1 MGSLPEKSKMHLI
14 SLSIVDS
21 LFLSVA
27 QNHHHLPLIA
37 NKVSSNVQLLSSFFE
52 NLQLLSWSVNRQD
65 YYEIKL
71 IIVVSLRLSFLFLS
85 SKCCNAGRNEN
96 LELGGQLCYW
106 LCEMTSA
113 SDFAVT

>member
-71 IIVVSLRLSFLFLS
+71 IIVVSLRLSFLVFKLLQL
-85 SKCCNAGRNEN
+85 RLRQRRHQN
-96 LELGGQLCYW
+96 LELGGSFVIDCVQ
-106 LCEMTSA
+106 
-113 SDFAVT
+113 